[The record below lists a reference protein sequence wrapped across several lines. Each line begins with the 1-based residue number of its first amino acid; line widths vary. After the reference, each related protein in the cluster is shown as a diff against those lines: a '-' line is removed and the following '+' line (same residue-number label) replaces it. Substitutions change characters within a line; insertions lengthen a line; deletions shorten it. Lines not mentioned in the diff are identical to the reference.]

1 MVIHVGS
8 LDSQINRLK
17 VRDENK
23 KRNWEIED
31 KNPMKS

>member
-31 KNPMKS
+31 ENPMKS